1 MYLLASTKK
10 IKGSVNNFLIR
21 FNLNTV
27 NYQSHNRY
35 NFITRTKKT
44 KNKK

>member
-10 IKGSVNNFLIR
+10 IKGSVNNFFIR

-27 NYQSHNRY
+27 NSQSHNRY
-35 NFITRTKKT
+35 NFITRTQKT
-44 KNKK
+44 KIKK